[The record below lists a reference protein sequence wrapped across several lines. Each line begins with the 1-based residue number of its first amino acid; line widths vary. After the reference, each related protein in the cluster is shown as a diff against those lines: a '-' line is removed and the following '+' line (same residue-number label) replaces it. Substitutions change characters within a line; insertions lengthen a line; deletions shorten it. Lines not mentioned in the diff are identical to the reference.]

1 MVRDR
6 LVEFGMPR
14 PAARQVRLYLGAR
27 PISAWPGWYQD
38 IGFLEVV
45 ERGGRHHWNGG
56 SHSC

>member
-6 LVEFGMPR
+6 LIRFGMPK
-14 PAARQVRLYLGAR
+14 AQAKKVRVWLDRREIAT
-27 PISAWPGWYQD
+27 WPGWYQD
-38 IGFLEVV
+38 IGFNEVM